1 MIESF
6 PAESDHAVRLK
17 RAKMRAWRRGM
28 REMDLILGG
37 FIDQHGASLTS
48 DQLDAFEL
56 LLARKDQDLYDWVS
70 ERKVVSGDDVT
81 ISERSLISEI
91 RTNWR
96 VFEKNSP

>member
-37 FIDQHGASLTS
+37 FIDKNATALTS
-48 DQLDAFEL
+48 EQLDAFEL

-70 ERKVVSGDDVT
+70 ERKVVPSEDVT
-81 ISERSLISEI
+81 IGESTLISEI
-91 RTNWR
+91 RANWR